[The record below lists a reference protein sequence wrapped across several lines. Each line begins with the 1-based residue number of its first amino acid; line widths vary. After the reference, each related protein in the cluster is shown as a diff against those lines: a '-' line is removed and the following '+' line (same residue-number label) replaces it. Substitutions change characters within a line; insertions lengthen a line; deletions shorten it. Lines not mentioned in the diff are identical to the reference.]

1 MLKKKSKN
9 GEDFYYIKQCHHLS
23 NYGEDYVTFN
33 VFRYEF
39 HNGDDEH
46 ENTMYDLEQMFN
58 TEDEAKKYAKF
69 LEENHY
75 KEQTKTFSLYETKM
89 HKASEILDILKELDK
104 KLVYFKFIDDPYK
117 ADYVISYGGDGTL
130 LDAFNVFPNK
140 IIIPIRDYSR
150 CDIHNDICKYFFSK
164 NIENYD
170 ILNIKSS
177 NENINVQGISEFV
190 LRNAD
195 MTRAIRFDLYINDK
209 PYALNSIGDGL
220 IISTSLGSTGYFK
233 NITNVFFTDCIGIG
247 FLNNAQRMSNLIIPK
262 SSKIKIVLNRGDCE
276 WSIDHEIY
284 KSTQGNEFEISID
297 EKNSFKL
304 FGYKNN
310 FMCKECRD
318 KRHSGYVNTI
328 FNVIK

>member
-1 MLKKKSKN
+1 MIN
-9 GEDFYYIKQCHHLS
+9 
-23 NYGEDYVTFN
+23 
-33 VFRYEF
+33 
-39 HNGDDEH
+39 
-46 ENTMYDLEQMFN
+46 ENI
-58 TEDEAKKYAKF
+58 
-69 LEENHY
+69 
-75 KEQTKTFSLYETKM
+75 KTFSLYETKM
-89 HKASEILDILKELDK
+89 HNASEILNILTGLDKELIN
-104 KLVYFKFIDDPYK
+104 FNFINDPYK
-117 ADYVISYGGDGTL
+117 ADFIISYGGDGTL
-130 LDAFNVFPNK
+130 LDAFKVFPNK

-150 CDIHNDICKYFFSK
+150 CDAHNDLKNYFL
-164 NIENYD
+164 NGDIENYD
-170 ILNIKSS
+170 ILNVKSTKT
-177 NENINVQGISEFV
+177 NVETCGISEFV
-190 LRNAD
+190 LRNGD

-233 NITNVFFTDCIGIG
+233 NITNMFFTDGIGIG

-262 SSKIKIVLNRGDCE
+262 ISKIKIVLNRGDCE

-284 KSTQGNEFEISID
+284 RSLQGNEFEISID

-328 FNVIK
+328 FNVI